1 MANEK
6 VQARIEPAP
15 RPAVAPEPEPEPT
28 STPRPDAQA
37 VAAVPS
43 EVTAREEAPQPGAWM
58 RLSTWF
64 ATTFPHSRNA
74 VLGGICGL
82 VVALLL
88 FSIGLLKTL
97 VIALLVTIG
106 VACGQYADGD
116 PKLVNLVRELMK
128 RR

>member
-1 MANEK
+1 M
-6 VQARIEPAP
+6 RTPTLPRCGPA
-15 RPAVAPEPEPEPT
+15 AAPEPEPAP
-28 STPRPDAQA
+28 TPRPDAQT
-37 VAAVPS
+37 VAAASS
-43 EVTAREEAPQPGAWM
+43 EVTAREEASQPGAWT

-88 FSIGLLKTL
+88 FSVGLLKTL

>member
-15 RPAVAPEPEPEPT
+15 RPAAAPEAEPAP
-28 STPRPDAQA
+28 TPRPDAQA

-43 EVTAREEAPQPGAWM
+43 EVTAREEAPQPGAWT

-88 FSIGLLKTL
+88 FSVGLFKTL

>member
-15 RPAVAPEPEPEPT
+15 RPAAAPEPEPAP
-28 STPRPDAQA
+28 TPRPDAQA
-37 VAAVPS
+37 VAAAPS
-43 EVTAREEAPQPGAWM
+43 EVTAREEAPQPSART

-88 FSIGLLKTL
+88 FSVGLLKTL

>member
-15 RPAVAPEPEPEPT
+15 RPAVAPEPEPTP
-28 STPRPDAQA
+28 TPRPDAQA
-37 VAAVPS
+37 VAAAPS
-43 EVTAREEAPQPGAWM
+43 EVTTREEAPQPGAWT

-64 ATTFPHSRNA
+64 AATFPHSRNA

-88 FSIGLLKTL
+88 FSVGLFKTL

>member
-15 RPAVAPEPEPEPT
+15 RPAAAPEPEPAP
-28 STPRPDAQA
+28 TPRPDAQT
-37 VAAVPS
+37 VAAAPS
-43 EVTAREEAPQPGAWM
+43 EVTAREEAPQPGVWT

-88 FSIGLLKTL
+88 FSVGLLKTL